1 MKIAAFFIALL
12 TFSTLNAQLDQVKF
26 KEAAFENGMMYPIA
40 VVLGDKT
47 VEDNI
52 NKHLQSQIQDLKDA
66 DFCIGQYGFVQKG
79 AHLQVHIF
87 CNCID
92 FDESQNR
99 YFLYNSQSGDNVSYS
114 DLLNPKKI
122 KITTTF
128 LINKAKTTNNISDA
142 DIQSIQEKNL
152 DAFKII
158 FKLEGM
164 DLWLKSEYWGEKPL
178 FIAWG
183 EMKEMMKY
191 SFI

>member
-122 KITTTF
+122 KIATTF
-128 LINKAKTTNNISDA
+128 LVNKAKATNSISES

>member
-12 TFSTLNAQLDQVKF
+12 TISTVNAQLDQVKF
-26 KEAAFENGMMYPIA
+26 KEATFENGMMYPVA
-40 VVLGDKT
+40 VVAGNKT

-52 NKHLQSQIQDLKDA
+52 NKHLQSQIQDLKNA

-99 YFLYNSQSGDNVSYS
+99 YFLYNSQTGDNVKYN

-122 KITTTF
+122 KITTAF
-128 LINKAKTTNNISDA
+128 LINKAKAASSISEA
-142 DIQSIQEKNL
+142 DIQLIQEKNL

-158 FKLEGM
+158 FKREGM
-164 DLWLKSEYWGEKPL
+164 DLWLKSEAWGEKPL
-178 FIAWG
+178 FIAWR

-191 SFI
+191 SFL

>member
-158 FKLEGM
+158 FKREGM